1 MHQTV
6 IIADDA
12 QFMRVMLRDILE
24 TSGFRVVAEAADG
37 RQAIDLYGEYGPDLA
52 LLDITMPGI
61 DGVAAC
67 RAIVQQD
74 PEAKVVVISALGQRD
89 EVLAAI
95 RAGAADFVVKPF
107 EADRVVE
114 TLLKLQ
120 AHAVPT
126 G

>member
-24 TSGFRVVAEAADG
+24 TSGFQVVAEAADG
-37 RQAIDLYGEYGPDLA
+37 RQAIDVYGEYRPDLA

-61 DGVAAC
+61 DGIAAC
-67 RAIVQQD
+67 REIVQQD

-89 EVLAAI
+89 AVLAAI

-120 AHAVPT
+120 SQAVPA